1 LRHTWRAAFVAISA
15 LALTLGSVGFAQAQD
30 ATPASSRV
38 SISAVGIVNADGLQI
53 GTVIGSE
60 FDGALTLTITATNLP
75 AGEHGLH
82 IHETG
87 SCEPP
92 FDSAGGHFNPD
103 EHVHGP
109 GEATVEVQAQ
119 EPEDGAATP
128 EAAVSSEASPVAAAE
143 SHAGDLGNVTVNESG
158 GLSVTVTT
166 TSVTLALD
174 QANSL
179 ADADGSALVIHAD
192 ADDLTTDPSGNSGDR
207 IACAVL
213 FPAADGAPVASPEA

>member
-1 LRHTWRAAFVAISA
+1 MASA
-15 LALTLGSVGFAQAQD
+15 MAGILALGGVALTSAQD
-30 ATPASSRV
+30 ATPATART
-38 SISAVGIVNADGLQI
+38 SISAVGILNADGLQV

-60 FDGALTLTITATNLP
+60 SGGALTLTITASNLP
-75 AGEHGLH
+75 PGEHGLH

-103 EHVHGP
+103 AHVHGP
-109 GEATVEVQAQ
+109 GEATVAVQTQ
-119 EPEDGAATP
+119 EPEEGAATP
-128 EAAVSSEASPVAAAE
+128 EVVATPDIASPVTGAE
-143 SHAGDLGNVTVNESG
+143 SHAGDLGNVTVDDTG
-158 GLSVTVTT
+158 RISVTVTT
-166 TSVTLALD
+166 SSVTLAPG
-174 QANSL
+174 QPNSL

-213 FPAADGAPVASPEA
+213 FAPADAAAATPES